1 MIGANG
7 TSNHMISH
15 CFLQVH
21 TLGGAF
27 HQLQQTV
34 KLCLAKCMAWAKP
47 AYFDFSSS
55 NFNVQCHILSSA
67 GDGLTTDLIY
77 LVENMEIYRHV

>member
-1 MIGANG
+1 
-7 TSNHMISH
+7 
-15 CFLQVH
+15 
-21 TLGGAF
+21 
-27 HQLQQTV
+27 
-34 KLCLAKCMAWAKP
+34 MAWAKP